1 MPSLSAIQIRNMQK
15 GLSNKLAN
23 RIAFAGDF
31 KFPTG
36 DAYSPRAVGIG
47 KILRLEGYETCYQ
60 GVNSNHDTSD
70 DASPYQGFQYK
81 NFQPIKSA
89 ASPLFRIKSTLFSGY
104 LSAARL
110 ASGQGDYSHV
120 ILKSCHGHYL
130 YPFLSMAR
138 RKKWSLLVDVVE
150 WYDYSHLPYG
160 RIGPL
165 ALDVHLAMTQLIP
178 KASGVIAIS
187 TYLEDYYKQRGVRTI
202 RIPQIVDLDE
212 AKWNFSI
219 PESFDPTS
227 LNLVYAGVPGK
238 KDLIGNAIR
247 GLKVLSAQGV
257 RIKLHLFGPTR
268 NDVKSCLNADAGL
281 VDELD
286 GNAIIFYGRISQEEI
301 PRLLA
306 KGDYSLLIRPN
317 ERYAKAGFPTKLV
330 ESFAAGIPMIA
341 NLTGDIGMYL
351 HDGITGFALEDWSQE
366 AFVAKIKEVVLLP
379 RDRRIQMRQA
389 AKTEC
394 WRSFEYRNYRQ
405 LLHNFI
411 AP

>member
-1 MPSLSAIQIRNMQK
+1 MHKALKQN
-15 GLSNKLAN
+15 AN
-23 RIAFAGDF
+23 RIAFAGNF

-36 DAYSPRAVGIG
+36 DAYSPRAIGIG
-47 KILRLEGYETCYQ
+47 KILRLAGYETYYQ
-60 GVNSNHDTSD
+60 GVNSAQDIRD
-70 DASPYQGFQYK
+70 DSGSYQGFHYK
-81 NFQPIKSA
+81 NFQPVKSA
-89 ASPLFRIKSTLFSGY
+89 TSTFSRMASTLFSGY
-104 LSAARL
+104 QSAARV
-110 ASGQGDYSHV
+110 ASGPGEYSHV
-120 ILKSCHGHYL
+120 ILNSCYGHYL
-130 YPFLSMAR
+130 YPFLNMAR
-138 RKKWSLLVDVVE
+138 RKRWNLLIDVVE
-150 WYDYSHLPYG
+150 WYDYSHLHYG

-165 ALDVHLAMTQLIP
+165 ALDVYLAMTKLIP

-212 AKWNFSI
+212 AKWNFST

-268 NDVKSCLNADAGL
+268 NDVKLCLNAEAGL
-281 VDELD
+281 VDELE
-286 GNAIIFYGRISQEEI
+286 GKAIIFYGRVSQEEM
-301 PRLLA
+301 PKLLA
-306 KGDYSLLIRPN
+306 KADYSLLIRPN

-351 HDGITGFALEDWSQE
+351 RDGVTGFVLADWSPE
-366 AFVAKIKEVVLLP
+366 AFVAKIKSICAVSQEHAA
-379 RDRRIQMRQA
+379 IMRVA
-389 AKTEC
+389 TRNEAK
-394 WRSFEYRNYRQ
+394 RSFDLNNYVDLMKRF
-405 LLHNFI
+405 LNKKYESSALS
-411 AP
+411 